1 MNAKQFKYMQIFEQ
15 YVQDGLLDEKAAKK
29 HFASLLQLDYPLAL
43 DTWDYVC
50 SAYEQ
55 ELADSEDA
63 GRLLGDTVFALFY
76 EKNAQR
82 TVKALLELPQ
92 VRKAVFSYSPAA
104 DKGTTFSL
112 LVDALVANKT
122 ETAEEYLKCL
132 VKNERIEYGPFMKE
146 VLERLFIEILK
157 KNPSKRV
164 EMSRKLSALMMTYI
178 GKIKTDERAMLLQR
192 VKETM

>member
-1 MNAKQFKYMQIFEQ
+1 MNAKQFKYLQTFAQ
-15 YVQDGLLDEKAAKK
+15 YVQDGLTDEKATKK
-29 HFASLLQLDYPLAL
+29 HLSTLLQLDYALAL
-43 DTWDYVC
+43 DTWDYIC
-50 SAYEQ
+50 TACEQ
-55 ELADSEDA
+55 EIAASEEK
-63 GRLLGDTVFALFY
+63 GKLFGSTIFSLFY
-76 EKNAQR
+76 DKNAQR

-92 VRKAVFSYSPAA
+92 VRKAVFAYSPSANGGLA
-104 DKGTTFSL
+104 FSL
-112 LVDALVANKT
+112 LIDALVANKT
-122 ETAEEYLKCL
+122 ETAEEYFKCL
-132 VKNERIEYGPFMKE
+132 VKNERIAYGPFMKE